1 MKRYLHSFSLL
12 LSGLFF
18 ITIGFLFFNQ
28 NLYLFRFIQ
37 LIIALGFILYGVS
50 HFLSIFSRK
59 RKPLISFIRFLFSW
73 AYAIYIYV
81 NPFRFF
87 IIVPYLFSFW
97 SAITS
102 LIQFINF
109 IYVYHENKLKHRY
122 FILLD
127 AISNL
132 LFALLLIS
140 DPLEH
145 FFIITYLVGFYSLF
159 FGSTEI
165 IKAINSY
172 YMEKHHREPLNRVA
186 IPLPIFFAAFI
197 PNIIIKRINNL
208 FEKDQSIINKKNS
221 KEVDMEILIHLKDSG
236 FESFGHCDI
245 SYQGTIFSYGCHNPH
260 SRKLFGAL
268 GDGVLI
274 LADRDAFIQHAVENE
289 KSTIIQYGLSLS
301 PKQKKIVDKR
311 VLELLSYSDPFYSD
325 AELYYLTHNEDDP
338 EIKDYLSRVFRHTK
352 AKSFRF
358 TEGKFKTY
366 FVFTTNC
373 VQVADY
379 FLSMKEINLVNVSG
393 LITPGTYVEF
403 LNREMDANN
412 PLIVERNIYSP
423 QTKKK

>member
-18 ITIGFLFFNQ
+18 ITIGILFLNR
-28 NLYLFRFIQ
+28 NSYLFRFIQ
-37 LIIALGFILYGVS
+37 LIVVFGFFIYGVS

-59 RKPLISFIRFLFSW
+59 RKPLISLVRFLFSW
-73 AYAIYIYV
+73 LYASIIYF
-81 NPFRFF
+81 NPIHFF
-87 IIVPYLFSFW
+87 IFIPYFFSFW
-97 SAITS
+97 SGITS
-102 LIQFINF
+102 LIQFINYF
-109 IYVYHENKLKHRY
+109 YVYRKNKLKHRY
-122 FILLD
+122 FILTD
-127 AISNL
+127 ALANL

-145 FFIITYLVGFYSLF
+145 FFIISYLIGIYALF
-159 FGSTEI
+159 FGGTEI

-172 YMEKHHREPLNRVA
+172 YMEKHHREPLTRVA
-186 IPLPIFFAAFI
+186 VPLPIFLAAFI
-197 PNIIIKRINNL
+197 PNIIIKRINSL
-208 FEKDQSIINKKNS
+208 FVKDRILTEMKTS
-221 KEVDMEILIHLKDSG
+221 KAVDLEILIYLKDSG

-245 SYQGTIFSYGCHNPH
+245 SYQGLIFSYGCHNPH
-260 SRKLFGAL
+260 SRKFFGSL

-274 LADRDAFIQHAVENE
+274 LADRDTFIDHAVENE
-289 KSTIIQYGLSLS
+289 NSTIIQYGLSLS
-301 PKQKKIVDKR
+301 PEQKKIIDKR

-325 AELYYLTHNEDDP
+325 AELHYQEHNEDNP
-338 EIKDYLSRVFRHTK
+338 EIKDYLSRVYRHTN

-379 FLSMKEINLVNVSG
+379 FLSMKELNLVNTSG

-403 LNREMDANN
+403 LNREMDAHN
-412 PLIVERNIYSP
+412 PLIVERNVYTP
-423 QTKKK
+423 KEKK